1 MENRFR
7 ELLASGRF
15 LLGTHIC
22 TCDSSLT
29 ESAGLCGFDYLWIDT
44 EHTAIDYAVLQR
56 HLIAARAAN
65 TASIVRIP
73 WNDDILAKRVLEQGP
88 DGIVIPMICS
98 AEEARRAV
106 AACRYPPAGTRGY
119 GPLRAADYGL
129 VGCTEFVGRQPPV
142 IILQIEHRRAVE
154 SIDAILDTEG
164 FDAVVFGPC
173 DLSGSLG
180 RLGALEDAELCG
192 MIDHVLKKC
201 RERGI
206 PAGVSLGL
214 APAQALLDWKARGI
228 RFLSAGNEY
237 NFMQQGA
244 ALLRQVFPKEAE
256 K

>member
-1 MENRFR
+1 MKNRFR
-7 ELLASGRF
+7 ALLDSGRF

-29 ESAGLCGFDYLWIDT
+29 EAAGLCGFDYLWIDT

-56 HLIAARAAN
+56 HLIAARAAG
-65 TASIVRIP
+65 TAAIVRIP

-129 VGCTEFVGRQPPV
+129 VDCKEFAGQQPPV

-154 SIDAILDTEG
+154 NIDAILDTEG

-180 RLGALEDAELCG
+180 KLGVLDDAELRG
-192 MIDHVLKKC
+192 MIDLVLEKC
-201 RERGI
+201 RARGI

-214 APAQALLDWKARGI
+214 APAATLLDWKARGVQ
-228 RFLSAGNEY
+228 FLSAGNEY
-237 NFMQQGA
+237 NFLQQGA
-244 ALLRQVFPKEAE
+244 ALLRQLFPG
-256 K
+256 

>member
-1 MENRFR
+1 MNNRFR
-7 ELLASGRF
+7 KLLASGRF

-22 TCDSSLT
+22 GCDCSLT
-29 ESAGLCGFDYLWIDT
+29 EAAGLCGFDYLWIDT

-56 HLIAARAAN
+56 HLIAARAAD
-65 TASIVRIP
+65 TAAIVRIP

-88 DGIVIPMICS
+88 DGVIFPMICS

-106 AACRYPPAGTRGY
+106 AACRYPSAGTRGY

-129 VGCTEFVGRQPPV
+129 VGCTEFAGRQPPV

-154 SIDAILDTEG
+154 NIDAILDTEG

-180 RLGALEDAELCG
+180 RLGALDDAELRG
-192 MIDHVLKKC
+192 MIDLVLEKC
-201 RERGI
+201 RVRGI

-214 APAQALLDWKARGI
+214 APAQTLLDWKSRGV
-228 RFLSAGNEY
+228 RFLSTGNEY

-244 ALLRQVFPKEAE
+244 ALLRQIFPKEEA